1 MAVLD
6 LQEQEQLEA
15 FKRWWKD
22 NRNQLLGM
30 LLVVVVAVGGWRGW
44 QYYQHQQAEQAANL
58 YQQFIAQLAS
68 NDAKRINDAAAAVT
82 DKFASTAYAA
92 RAALLA
98 AQVNEQGTGV
108 GKENGPG
115 NGPGNGKDLPRAK
128 TQLQWVIDHA
138 AEATLQD
145 VARLRLAAIL
155 LDEKNYADALKQLE
169 AKHPASFDGLYADL
183 RGDVLSAQGKTDEAR
198 SSYKLAYEKI
208 DAQSMYRNLIQMKL
222 DALGVASGSAVK
234 ESNDKAATDNGAAAK

>member
-58 YQQFIAQLAS
+58 YQQFVAQLAS

-108 GKENGPG
+108 GKENGA
-115 NGPGNGKDLPRAK
+115 GNGKDLPRAK
-128 TQLQWVIDHA
+128 VQLQWVIDHA

-169 AKHPASFDGLYADL
+169 AKHPGSFDGLYADL

-234 ESNDKAATDNGAAAK
+234 ESNDKAGTDNGAAAK